1 MVSSGPSA
9 KFLLSICGK
18 QHFSLLQCHFYPFSW
33 QSKLTPTPMSFLPFL
48 VAIKA
53 YPYSNAIFTLS
64 RGNQSLP
71 LLQCHFYHFSWQSKL
86 TPTPMPFLPFLV
98 AIKAYPYSNVI
109 FYSLS
114 VAIKPSSYLKPIA
127 YTFSWQ

>member
-71 LLQCHFYHFSWQSKL
+71 LLQCHFLLSICGNQTF
-86 TPTPMPFLPFLV
+86 FLPEANCLHFLL
-98 AIKAYPYSNVI
+98 AIKTIPISNVNLI
-109 FYSLS
+109 
-114 VAIKPSSYLKPIA
+114 PM
-127 YTFSWQ
+127 